1 MLHMTLKAGQEMHLP
16 SSFKDLLEGLCTF
29 RKHSNHRIRVCE
41 KYSWLVVEHLQ
52 PMRLFKFSLF
62 ASKGQ
67 KMSDCC
73 IWLLSAKGLPENM
86 KMNQQVDSFVTLV
99 Q

>member
-52 PMRLFKFSLF
+52 PMRLFQVQFVCQQRAKNVR
-62 ASKGQ
+62 
-67 KMSDCC
+67 
-73 IWLLSAKGLPENM
+73 LLHMATVS
-86 KMNQQVDSFVTLV
+86 QRVT
-99 Q
+99 